1 MQIIGFSKSQDHQQ
15 NKPVALLKFAVMA
28 LLAEKAKL
36 LLILFILWCGYLA
49 LGMLVF
55 TALEGKDEVEEE
67 ETKWNHGDS
76 VWFSFVLLT
85 TVGYGDVT
93 PKTGLGKGLSIL
105 YAIFGIP
112 LTILLLR
119 LIGLEML
126 HSERRLIIAIEGRFL
141 RRNRPPHHLHHKCF
155 LLAILFWLLLLLVG
169 AAVQMLAED
178 WSYGDSL
185 YFYTITFMTVGFGD
199 LVPLAR
205 YISVPL
211 TMLGL
216 AAVSNILH
224 GAASL
229 PLIRRITAGSLRD
242 EEMAEVEEQEISV

>member
-1 MQIIGFSKSQDHQQ
+1 MVPTFPFLSRI
-15 NKPVALLKFAVMA
+15 
-28 LLAEKAKL
+28 
-36 LLILFILWCGYLA
+36 
-49 LGMLVF
+49 
-55 TALEGKDEVEEE
+55 
-67 ETKWNHGDS
+67 
-76 VWFSFVLLT
+76 
-85 TVGYGDVT
+85 GYGDVT
-93 PKTGLGKGLSIL
+93 PKTGLGKGLCIL

-126 HSERRLIIAIEGRFL
+126 HSERRLINAIEGRFL
-141 RRNRPPHHLHHKCF
+141 RRNRPLHHLHHKCF

-185 YFYTITFMTVGFGD
+185 YFYTSTFMTVGFGD